1 MNREELNIG
10 TIEGPTSRALPW
22 ALYIHLAI
30 SGFVLDEK
38 LQRNTSKLTVTLGI
52 YINNLNTSIFF
63 SLRDFGLSSSK
74 VVIGSGSKY

>member
-38 LQRNTSKLTVTLGI
+38 LQRNTSKLSNHILG
-52 YINNLNTSIFF
+52 T
-63 SLRDFGLSSSK
+63 
-74 VVIGSGSKY
+74 